1 MSGLARRSRN
11 KMATPLDIGLLQKF
25 DVIFPFLFVLVI
37 VYALLTRTEW
47 MKDKQGIAF
56 LLAFVL
62 AVMTLF
68 SSIAVKTINRMAPW
82 FIILIIFTILLLL
95 AYQAMGIEEKSILEV
110 IKGPT
115 YGSTIAYWVLALML
129 IIGVG
134 SLTSVVSEEKPFT
147 ALAEGENV
155 SAVAAGQGEQVGFW
169 ATLFH
174 PKVLGLALILLIAMF
189 TIQKLSAKE

>member
-1 MSGLARRSRN
+1 
-11 KMATPLDIGLLQKF
+11 MATPLDVGLLQKF

-37 VYALLTRTEW
+37 VYALLARTEW
-47 MKDKQGIAF
+47 LKEKQAIAF
-56 LLAFVL
+56 MIAFVL

-82 FIILIIFTILLLL
+82 FILLIIFVVLLLL
-95 AYQAMGIEEKSILEV
+95 AYQALGVKEESILN
-110 IKGPT
+110 IITGKT

-147 ALAEGENV
+147 ELAAGENATV
-155 SAVAAGQGEQVGFW
+155 IAGQGEQVGFW

-189 TIQKLSAKE
+189 TINKLSAKE